1 VHFACF
7 SIAGDFRE
15 KGEPVRGQEASRERT
30 ETMRAEIFEGEN
42 GEAIRE
48 VAFGN
53 GAVLRGNWE
62 GEWGASGKADR

>member
-1 VHFACF
+1 M
-7 SIAGDFRE
+7 
-15 KGEPVRGQEASRERT
+15 RGQEASRERT